1 MTTVYAWP
9 STDRYQHSRPKL
21 LVMTKQYRGLTL
33 EQVSGV
39 IDHSVLR
46 PENTAEDIRAGAEIA
61 VRNRVA
67 SLCIRPGDVSLAK
80 GLLADSDVYLSTV
93 IGFPHGTTT
102 TATKVAES
110 VEAVREGAVEL
121 DMVLNVGWLI
131 EGRID
136 EVTSDIEAV
145 VKASKSQNPQVI
157 VKVIFETALLTQEQI
172 IDACHASEAAGADY
186 VKTSTGFSAAGAT
199 VENIKLMRAT
209 VGDRLGVKASG
220 GVRTLD
226 SIIDMIEAGAS
237 RVGSSS
243 TDKVL
248 DEFREK
254 AV

>member
-1 MTTVYAWP
+1 
-9 STDRYQHSRPKL
+9 
-21 LVMTKQYRGLTL
+21 MTKHYRGLSL

-46 PENTAEDIRAGAEIA
+46 PENTSDDIKNGAEIA
-61 VRNRVA
+61 IRNQVA
-67 SLCIRPGDVSLAK
+67 SLCIRPSDVTQARE
-80 GLLADSDVYLSTV
+80 LLAGSGVFLSTV

-110 VEAVREGAVEL
+110 IEAVQAGAVEL
-121 DMVLNVGWLI
+121 DMVLNVGWLVA
-131 EGRID
+131 GKLD
-136 EVTSDIEAV
+136 SVTADISAV
-145 VKASKSQNPQVI
+145 VSAAKEINPDVM
-157 VKVIFETALLTQEQI
+157 VKVIFETALLNSEQI
-172 IDACHASEAAGADY
+172 IAACHGSEAAGADY
-186 VKTSTGFSAAGAT
+186 VKTSTGFASSGAT
-199 VENIKLMRAT
+199 VENIRLMRAT

-243 TDKVL
+243 TDAVL
-248 DEFREK
+248 AEFSEK